1 MRPKPFPAYEIGGKP
16 VGIVTT
22 VIVGVAVGVHIA
34 EVVGVVVIGRTL
46 PPIRSGTLGR
56 PTLPTDRFYR
66 NTPIKV
72 KTRLPPFVALENIG

>member
-34 EVVGVVVIGRTL
+34 EVIAVVLIRGTL
-46 PPIRSGTLGR
+46 PPISNGTATARSNRHVLQKHTHMTKLYV
-56 PTLPTDRFYR
+56 PS
-66 NTPIKV
+66 
-72 KTRLPPFVALENIG
+72 